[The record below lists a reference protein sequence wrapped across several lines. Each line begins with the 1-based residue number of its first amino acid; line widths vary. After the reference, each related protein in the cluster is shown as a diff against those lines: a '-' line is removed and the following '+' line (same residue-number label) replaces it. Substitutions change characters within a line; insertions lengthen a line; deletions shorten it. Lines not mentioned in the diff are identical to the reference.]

1 MYLGVRGRDSGVAS
15 AIAGRTPFPPSFIVG
30 VSTSFRCP
38 GIVDDP
44 VACADSAPGGKHRRN
59 GKAESMKLVFHPQR
73 AQETTE
79 ADVLTAKIDKS
90 PEMLGDPKFRLRT
103 SGRKFG
109 IVSGLLLH
117 RR

>member
-1 MYLGVRGRDSGVAS
+1 MMYLGVRGRDSGVAS

-30 VSTSFRCP
+30 ASTSFRCP

-79 ADVLTAKIDKS
+79 Q
-90 PEMLGDPKFRLRT
+90 T
-103 SGRKFG
+103 S
-109 IVSGLLLH
+109 
-117 RR
+117 